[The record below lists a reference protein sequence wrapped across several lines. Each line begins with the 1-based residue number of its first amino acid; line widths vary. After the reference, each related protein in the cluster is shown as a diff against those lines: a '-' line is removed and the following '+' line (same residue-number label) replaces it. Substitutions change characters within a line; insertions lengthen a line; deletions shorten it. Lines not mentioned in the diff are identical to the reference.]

1 MEARFR
7 AGDTVRVLDLGKT
20 GHLRTPFYVRAKIGE
35 IVELCGYYLNPEELA
50 VGNTAGPAVPL
61 YRVGFRQ
68 ARLWQDYGGSPLD
81 TLYIEIYDHWL
92 AYAPA
97 DAGSDDHSVPRAE
110 AEIIS

>member
-7 AGDTVRVLDLGKT
+7 AGDKVRVLDLGKT
-20 GHLRTPFYVRAKIGE
+20 GHLRTPFYVRGKIGE
-35 IVELCGYYLNPEELA
+35 IVELCGHYLNPEDLA
-50 VGNTAGPAVPL
+50 VGNTAGPVVPL
-61 YRVGFRQ
+61 YRISFRQ
-68 ARLWQDYGGSPLD
+68 ASLWPDYAGSHLD

-97 DAGSDDHSVPRAE
+97 EASSGDHAASRPK